1 MDSSFGHKTL
11 LSCAVLISFFLV
23 PFNAR
28 AAEAEIGPNDFRLSW
43 MNPGGDPVLGA
54 FHPAVAYNAANREF
68 LAVWEGDTGNT
79 GEFEIY
85 GQRAD
90 ALTSAVIGTS
100 FRITQMGPDGDSRF
114 QARTPAV
121 VWNGSVNEYLVVWR
135 GDTNAGGLVDNEF
148 EIFGQRVNGATGELV
163 GTAGFRVSVMGPD
176 GDPSY
181 AAIHPAVAW
190 NRKDNRYL
198 VVWYGDTNADGSVN
212 GDLEVFGQ
220 MLDGASGNKVGL
232 SSFRLTSVG
241 GSAANGH
248 NASHPALAYNKTDN
262 EFLLV
267 FEGDDP
273 ASAQEILAERLAGL
287 TGAPLSTVRVS
298 RMGLTD
304 SDARFNAFR
313 PAVAWN
319 DHYDQYL
326 VLWHGSDDASGVAAR
341 ENEIFG
347 CLLGGR
353 TGAPSGPQFR
363 VSNMGPDGD
372 TTCNAYHPAAAYD
385 SATNSYLASWEGADK
400 VAGLAEGELEVFS
413 QQLDAAGQK
422 IGNYARISAMGP
434 AADAAFRAQRPAVT
448 QDTLMSRGLTVW
460 QGSNNPLVTRQ
471 FDIFGQLLAELVNTV
486 SRAGYTLGVLQPG
499 EAVYA
504 DRGDIFSPPVPSSLA
519 GQLYIRTRNDDA
531 DLTSADLLTFRAEAP
546 VTVYV
551 ALADNIATPPAWL
564 SKWTKLT
571 DTLSTTNGGRTIL
584 SKNFPPGLVALGAN
598 RDSDMPTG
606 KSMYS
611 VVITLRIGA
620 TDAAG
625 WALYE

>member
-1 MDSSFGHKTL
+1 MDRSFRHKTVL
-11 LSCAVLISFFLV
+11 HCAVLISFFLG
-23 PFNAR
+23 PLNAL

-121 VWNGSVNEYLVVWR
+121 VWNESVNEYLVVWR
-135 GDTNAGGLVDNEF
+135 GDTNTGGLVDNEF
-148 EIFGQRVNGATGELV
+148 EIFGQRVNAATGALV
-163 GTAGFRVSVMGPD
+163 GTAGFRISIMGPE

-181 AAIHPAVAW
+181 AAIWPAVAW
-190 NRKDNRYL
+190 NSKDNRYL

-212 GDLEVFGQ
+212 GDLEIFGQ
-220 MLDGASGNKVGL
+220 MLDGASGNKVGS
-232 SSFRLTSVG
+232 SSFRLTNVG

-267 FEGDDP
+267 LEADDP

-287 TGAPLSTVRVS
+287 TGAPLSAVRVS

-313 PAVAWN
+313 PTVTWN
-319 DHYDQYL
+319 SRYNQYL
-326 VLWHGSDDASGVAAR
+326 VLWHGSDDASVVAAR

-347 CLLGGR
+347 CLLSGR
-353 TGAPSGPQFR
+353 AGTVIGSQFR
-363 VSNMGPDGD
+363 ISNMGPDGD
-372 TTCNAYHPAAAYD
+372 TTCNAYHPAAAYN
-385 SATNSYLASWEGADK
+385 SATNSYLVSWEGADK
-400 VAGLAEGELEVFS
+400 AAGLAEGELEVFN
-413 QQLDAAGQK
+413 QQLDAAGQR

-434 AADAAFRAQRPAVT
+434 AADPAFRAQRPAIT

-460 QGSNNPLVTRQ
+460 QGSNNPLVIRQ
-471 FDIFGQLLAELVNTV
+471 FDIFGQLLAELVNSV
-486 SRAGYTLGVLQPG
+486 SRAGYTLGILQPG

-504 DRGDIFSPPVPSSLA
+504 DRSDIFSPPVPSSLA

-551 ALADNIATPPAWL
+551 ALADDIATPPAWL

-584 SKNFPPGLVALGAN
+584 SKNFPPGLVTLGAN
-598 RDSDMPTG
+598 RDSGMPAG

-625 WALYE
+625 WVLYE

>member
-1 MDSSFGHKTL
+1 VDRSPIRKAVL
-11 LSCAVLISFFLV
+11 LYAILISFSLA
-23 PFNAR
+23 PPGAT
-28 AAEAEIGPNDFRLSW
+28 AAEAEVGPNDFRVSW

-68 LAVWEGDTGNT
+68 LAVWEGDTGNI

-100 FRITQMGPDGDSRF
+100 FRITHMGPDGDSRF

-121 VWNGSVNEYLVVWR
+121 VWNEKVNEYLVVWR
-135 GDTNAGGLVDNEF
+135 GDTNTGGLVDNEF
-148 EIFGQRVNGATGELV
+148 EIFGQRVNGATGALV
-163 GTAGFRVSVMGPD
+163 GTAGFRVSIMGPD

-181 AAIHPAVAW
+181 AAIQPVVAW
-190 NRKDNRYL
+190 NSKDNRYL
-198 VVWYGDTNADGSVN
+198 VAWYGDTDANGGVN
-212 GDLEVFGQ
+212 GDLEIFGQ
-220 MLDGASGNKVGL
+220 MLDGTSGNKVGL
-232 SSFRLTSVG
+232 NSIRLTYVG
-241 GSAANGH
+241 GTAANGH

-267 FEGDDP
+267 LEGDNP
-273 ASAQEILAERLAGL
+273 AYAQEIWRERLAGF
-287 TGAPLSTVRVS
+287 TGAPLSVVRVS

-319 DHYDQYL
+319 SRYNQYL

-347 CLLGGR
+347 RLLSGP
-353 TGAPSGPQFR
+353 TGTPLGPQFR

-372 TTCNAYHPAAAYD
+372 IIYDAYHPAVAHN
-385 SATNSYLASWEGADK
+385 SATNAYLVCWEGTDK
-400 VAGLAEGELEVFS
+400 VAGLADNEIEVFS
-413 QQLDAAGQK
+413 QQLDAAGAK

-434 AADAAFRAQRPAVT
+434 SSNPAFRAQRPTVT
-448 QDTLMSRGLTVW
+448 QDTLMNRGMTVW
-460 QGSNNPLVTRQ
+460 QGSNNPLIVRQ
-471 FDIFGQLLAELVNTV
+471 FDIFGQLLAELVNSV
-486 SRAGYTLGVLQPG
+486 SRAGYTLGILQPG
-499 EAVYA
+499 EVVYA
-504 DRGDIFSPPVPSSLA
+504 DHSDIFSPPVPSNLA

-531 DLTSADLLTFRAEAP
+531 DLTSADFLTFRAEAP

-551 ALADNIATPPAWL
+551 ALADDIATPPAWL

-571 DTLSTTNGGRTIL
+571 DTLSTTNGGRTIY
-584 SKNFPPGLVALGAN
+584 SNNFPPGLVTLGAN
-598 RDSDMPTG
+598 RDSAMPTG
-606 KSMYS
+606 KDMYS

-620 TDAAG
+620 TDAAV